1 MFENMTKEQIVNS
14 VQNHNIAVINP
25 EQLQKIISSVV
36 KQKFS
41 EQIKDLDYH
50 GGFSN
55 IQINTFLFELPI
67 LAEFIQDNPD
77 FNYNKLIAGTHEDI
91 CMSAF
96 FNDHYEMDNIFGYRD
111 YFEHR
116 VQNCECD
123 FYLHL
128 FDAGED
134 ELKLIM
140 VVISD
145 E

>member
-1 MFENMTKEQIVNS
+1 MFETMTKKQIINAARKHHITV
-14 VQNHNIAVINP
+14 VNP
-25 EQLQKIISSVV
+25 EQLQKMISSAV

-55 IQINTFLFELPI
+55 IQTNIFLFELPV

-77 FNYNKLIAGTHEDI
+77 FNYNELIAGTYDDVD
-91 CMSAF
+91 MSAF
-96 FNDHYEMDNIFGYRD
+96 FNNHNEIDNIFGYRD
-111 YFEHR
+111 NFERR

-128 FDAGED
+128 FDDGED

>member
-1 MFENMTKEQIVNS
+1 MFETMTKKQIITAVKK
-14 VQNHNIAVINP
+14 HNIAVINP
-25 EQLQKIISSVV
+25 EQLQKMISSVV

-55 IQINTFLFELPI
+55 IQTSTFLFKLPV
-67 LAEFIQDNPD
+67 LTEFIQDNPD
-77 FNYNKLIAGTHEDI
+77 FNYNDLTAGTHDDI

-96 FNDHYEMDNIFGYRD
+96 FDNHNEMDNIFGYRD
-111 YFEHR
+111 NFERR

-123 FYLHL
+123 FYLYL
-128 FDAGED
+128 LDDGED